1 MIGLIFKELYSQS
14 PDHFSDH
21 ASVIVPV
28 AFVARFDQ
36 KKSSSSIWSSVLEEG
51 MGTEAGAVR
60 LYTKEIVQEIQSN
73 LTSTSWALKISA
85 SQVIIHEFGFFE
97 CFLIHSLNLDFMLR
111 QSSDYM
117 KWMLIG

>member
-1 MIGLIFKELYSQS
+1 MIGLIFKELHSQAS
-14 PDHFSDH
+14 DHFSDH

-36 KKSSSSIWSSVLEEG
+36 KKSCSAVWSSVLEEG
-51 MGTEAGAVR
+51 MGTEAGAAR

-85 SQVIIHEFGFFE
+85 SQVSI
-97 CFLIHSLNLDFMLR
+97 LNF
-111 QSSDYM
+111 
-117 KWMLIG
+117 